1 MAESFVLF
9 DDEFMLTNRTDGAK
23 YIVITDTTKAIDD
36 DELYNYW
43 FDSDCPTEEVEDIGH
58 YTYYYWE
65 DDYERYLPIIDD
77 KIIEKLD
84 KAMESC
90 CSESNKANSSESES
104 AEVNNTNST
113 PKKYKLYIT
122 LENGTIIEPNFTSD
136 NPADFAEMIEV
147 ISSELYFAGN
157 IKSIKIE

>member
-9 DDEFMLTNRTDGAK
+9 DDEFILTNRTDSAK

-43 FDSDCPTEEVEDIGH
+43 FDSDCPTEEIGNV
-58 YTYYYWE
+58 TGLWRYYYWE
-65 DDYERYLPIIDD
+65 DSYEEYVPLTIK
-77 KIIEKLD
+77 KIIGKLD

-90 CSESNKANSSESES
+90 CSESNKANSSESKTN
-104 AEVNNTNST
+104 EVNNTDSIS
-113 PKKYKLYIT
+113 KKYKLCIT
-122 LENGTIIEPNFTSD
+122 LENGTVIEPNFTSD
-136 NPADFAEMIEV
+136 NPADFAGMI
-147 ISSELYFAGN
+147 SELYFAGN